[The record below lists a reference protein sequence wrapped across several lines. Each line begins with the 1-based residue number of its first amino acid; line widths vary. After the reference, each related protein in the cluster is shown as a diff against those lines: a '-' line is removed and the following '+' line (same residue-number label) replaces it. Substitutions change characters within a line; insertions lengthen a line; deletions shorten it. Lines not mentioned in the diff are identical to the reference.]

1 MNKPII
7 GLPDY
12 ETFVLLIAA
21 TLCGEKEAMLK
32 IYTIYQIDIMN
43 QLNIDPSSL

>member
-1 MNKPII
+1 MDKPTI
-7 GLPDY
+7 GLPDF

-21 TLCGEKEAMLK
+21 LGMEKEVMLNV
-32 IYTIYQIDIMN
+32 YTIYQMDIMC

>member
-7 GLPDY
+7 GLPDF
-12 ETFVLLIAA
+12 ETFIFLIAA
-21 TLCGEKEAMLK
+21 LYAEKEVMLN
-32 IYTIYQIDIMN
+32 IYTIYQTDIMN

>member
-12 ETFVLLIAA
+12 ETFVLLVAA
-21 TLCGEKEAMLK
+21 LFAEKEEMLK
-32 IYTIYQIDIMN
+32 IYTTYQVEIMN
-43 QLNIDPSSL
+43 ELNIDPSSL

>member
-12 ETFVLLIAA
+12 ETFVLLVAA
-21 TLCGEKEAMLK
+21 LCGEKEEMLK

-43 QLNIDPSSL
+43 KLNIDPSSL

>member
-1 MNKPII
+1 MDKPTI
-7 GLPDY
+7 GLPDF

-21 TLCGEKEAMLK
+21 LGMEKEVMLK
-32 IYTIYQIDIMN
+32 VYTVYQIDIMY